1 MSVTEEEAGTDRE
14 GTGRAR
20 SATTTTDDGGSDD
33 GGADEARPGRTG
45 DASGSDDEE
54 RALSVLDAVVE
65 RAGGTPRDGQRE
77 MTRRVAGAVAGGER
91 LLVQAGTGTGKSFGY
106 LAPVM
111 SHAVASGERAVVSTA
126 TLALQRQVLVK
137 DAPAVAD
144 AIQGST
150 GTRPDVA
157 LLKGWHN
164 YVCRHKVDGG
174 YPAEEEPTLLAAP
187 ATTASTGQG
196 ARGPLGEQVVR
207 AREFAASSETGDR
220 DELVPGVSDR
230 AWRQVSVTRLECI
243 GRSCPQWTDCFA
255 VQARERAAQADVVV
269 TNHAMLG
276 IAATGSPGVLPEHDV
291 LVVDEAHELA
301 GRLRSQGTV
310 ELSVGVVER
319 VARVVRAENG
329 AAEDLTR
336 AAGDLRGALE
346 VLPAGRMA
354 DGPGELLGGVISL
367 VGSAATE
374 AARSLAGEAGSP
386 DKAGGRVAARSAAVV
401 LAEVCER
408 LVSGGVAA
416 RADVMWCDRGREDLD
431 PPRLQLAPV
440 EVADRAATH
449 LWADRAVVAT
459 SATLTLGGELA
470 PLAVQ
475 LGLSRGAQWQGAD
488 VGSPFS
494 YGSQAILYTPAH
506 LPAPGRDGTAEAA
519 RTELVDL
526 VEASGG
532 GALGLF
538 SSRRAAEEAA
548 EVVRDRTGL
557 RVLCQGDDSLPAL
570 VEAFAAD
577 DDACL
582 FGTISLWQGVDV
594 PGRANRLVV
603 IDRIPFPRPD
613 DPVAQARSEVA
624 QSRGA
629 SGFMAVS
636 ATHAALLLAQGV
648 GRLIRSTT
656 DRGVVAVLDPRLVT
670 ARYGGYLRASL
681 PPMWPTRDGEVA
693 RAALRRL
700 AAAE

>member
-1 MSVTEEEAGTDRE
+1 MSAQEATDGADAHGPAE
-14 GTGRAR
+14 GAE
-20 SATTTTDDGGSDD
+20 
-33 GGADEARPGRTG
+33 DEAR
-45 DASGSDDEE
+45 
-54 RALSVLDAVVE
+54 ALDVLDAVVTGS
-65 RAGGTPRDGQRE
+65 GGSRRHGQRE
-77 MTRRVAGAVAGGER
+77 MTRRVARAVAGGER

-111 SHAVASGERAVVSTA
+111 THAVAAGERAVVSTA
-126 TLALQRQVLVK
+126 TLALQRQVLTK

-144 AIQGST
+144 AVKERT
-150 GTRPDVA
+150 GTRPEIA

-174 YPAEEEPTLLAAP
+174 YPEEEEPTLLAAP
-187 ATTASTGQG
+187 ATTAPAGQG

-207 AREFAASSETGDR
+207 AREFAASSESGDR
-220 DELVPGVSDR
+220 DELLPGVSDR
-230 AWRQVSVTRLECI
+230 AWRHVSVTRLECL
-243 GRSCPQWTDCFA
+243 GRSCPQWNECFA
-255 VQARERAAQADVVV
+255 VLAREKAAAADVVV

-346 VLPAGRMA
+346 VLPAGRMP
-354 DGPGELLGGVISL
+354 DGPGELLGGVVAL

-386 DKAGGRVAARSAAVV
+386 DGAGGRVAARSAAVV

-408 LVSGGVAA
+408 FVSGGVAA
-416 RADVMWCDRGREDLD
+416 RADVMWCDRGRDELD

-440 EVADRAATH
+440 EVAERAATH
-449 LWADRAVVAT
+449 LWDDRGVVAT

-470 PLAVQ
+470 PIATQ
-475 LGLSRGAQWQGAD
+475 LGLSRGAQWDGVD
-488 VGSPFS
+488 VGSPFD
-494 YGSQAILYTPAH
+494 YGRQAILYTPTH
-506 LPAPGRDGTAEAA
+506 LPPPGRDGTAEATRA
-519 RTELVDL
+519 ELVDL
-526 VEASGG
+526 VTASGG

-538 SSRRAAEEAA
+538 SSRRGAEEAA
-548 EVVRDRTGL
+548 EVVRDRTDL
-557 RVLCQGDDSLPAL
+557 RVLCQGEDSLPAL

-582 FGTISLWQGVDV
+582 FGTLSLWQGVDV

-613 DPVAQARSEVA
+613 DPIAQARSEVA
-624 QSRGA
+624 QARGT

-648 GRLIRSTT
+648 GRLVRATS

-681 PPMWPTRDGEVA
+681 PPMWPTRDGEVV

-700 AAAE
+700 ATTT